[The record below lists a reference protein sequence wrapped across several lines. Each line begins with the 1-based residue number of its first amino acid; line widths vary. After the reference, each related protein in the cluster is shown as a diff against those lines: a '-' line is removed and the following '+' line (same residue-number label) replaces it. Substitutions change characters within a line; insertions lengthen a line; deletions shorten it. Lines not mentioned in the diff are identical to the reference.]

1 MLRIYV
7 TGILILASAIILNVL
22 AQAMGIMGWYGF
34 LTKLAEEG
42 RPALRSVRIL
52 DYMWMF
58 MTYPFLLGLAAWLS
72 YRWLS
77 R

>member
-7 TGILILASAIILNVL
+7 AGILILASAIILNVL
-22 AQAMGIMGWYGF
+22 AQAKGIMGWYGF

-42 RPALRSVRIL
+42 QSALRSVRIF
-52 DYMWMF
+52 DYLWMF
-58 MTYPFLLGLAAWLS
+58 IVYPFLLGLVAWLS

>member
-42 RPALRSVRIL
+42 RSALRSVRIL
-52 DYMWMF
+52 DYLWMLLA
-58 MTYPFLLGLAAWLS
+58 YPFLLGLAAWLS

>member
-22 AQAMGIMGWYGF
+22 SQALGIMGWYGF
-34 LTKLAEEG
+34 LSKIAEEG
-42 RPALRSVRIL
+42 RSAVKSVRIL
-52 DYMWMF
+52 DYLWMF
-58 MTYPFLLGLAAWLS
+58 IAYPFLLGLAAWIS